1 MGNSILFIIVQF
13 LLIFGLLF
21 IAILLLKFRKVLELE
36 RRITRFST
44 LSITD
49 KPLSFFDYF
58 SLKYNRLITR
68 ISKNLSKSK
77 VLVNYS
83 KRYDKYLDRTKII
96 RDKAMDILAN
106 KILISLIALAITIIS
121 DVLRGQSLNAFQVI
135 IAFLAGFFIPDIF
148 LIIGNKRKQKQIEN
162 DLFKAVLIM
171 SNAFK
176 SGRSIMQAVEIVSE
190 ELDGPISEEFKKMYI
205 DLTYGLDL
213 DVVFERLSSRI
224 KLEETKYMASSLVI
238 LNKTGGNIVK
248 VFSSIERSFF
258 ERKKLNDELKSVT
271 ALSNFVFK
279 ILVAI
284 PFIIFIMIYILN
296 PGYFAP
302 FVTTLIGKIM
312 LIVILTI
319 YVLYIVIVRK
329 LIRIKEWV
337 KRWKIKRV

>member
-1 MGNSILFIIVQF
+1 MGNSIIFTIIQF
-13 LLIFGLLF
+13 LLIIGLFAVACYL
-21 IAILLLKFRKVLELE
+21 IKIKNALALEK
-36 RRITRFST
+36 RVTRFSIE
-44 LSITD
+44 SITD
-49 KPLSFFDYF
+49 KPLSFFDRL
-58 SLKYNRLITR
+58 SNKYNNIINSITR
-68 ISKNLSKSK
+68 SLSKSK
-77 VLVNYS
+77 LLTSYS
-83 KRYDKYLDRTKII
+83 RRYDKYLDKTKVI
-96 RDKAMDILAN
+96 RDKAMDIVSN
-106 KILISLIALAITIIS
+106 KIFVSLVALVITIIS
-121 DVLRGQSLNAFQVI
+121 DVLRGKSFGVMQIIISLLV
-135 IAFLAGFFIPDIF
+135 GFYIPDIF
-148 LIIGNKRKQKQIEN
+148 LLINEKKRRKQIED

-176 SGRSIMQAVEIVSE
+176 SGRSIMQAVEIVSK

-205 DLTYGLDL
+205 DLTYGLEL
-213 DVVFERLSSRI
+213 DVVFDRLSNRI

-296 PGYFAP
+296 PGYFVP
-302 FVTTLIGKIM
+302 LVTTIIGKIL
-312 LIVILTI
+312 LIIILLI

-329 LIRIKEWV
+329 LI
-337 KRWKIKRV
+337 KIKD

>member
-1 MGNSILFIIVQF
+1 MGNSILFILVQF
-13 LLIFGLLF
+13 LLIFTLLF
-21 IAILLLKFRKVLELE
+21 VAILLFRVKNALALE
-36 RRITRFST
+36 RRITKFSIE
-44 LSITD
+44 SITD
-49 KPLSFFDYF
+49 RPLSFFDRL
-58 SLKYNRLITR
+58 SLKYNNLVNK
-68 ISKNLSKSK
+68 ISKALTKSRI
-77 VLVNYS
+77 LVKYS
-83 KRYDKYLDRTKII
+83 KRYDKYIDKTKII
-96 RDKAMDILAN
+96 KNKTMDIIAN
-106 KILISLIALAITIIS
+106 KILISIIALIITIIS
-121 DVLRGQSLNAFQVI
+121 DVLRGQPFGLFQITITLI
-135 IAFLAGFFIPDIF
+135 IGFFIPDIF
-148 LIIGNKRKQKQIEN
+148 LIINYERKQKQIEN
-162 DLFKAVLIM
+162 DLLKAVLIM

-176 SGRSIMQAVEIVSE
+176 SGRSIMQAVEIVSK

-296 PGYFAP
+296 PSYFLP
-302 FVTTLIGKIM
+302 LINTVIGKIL
-312 LIVILTI
+312 LIIILMI
-319 YVLYIVIVRK
+319 YTLYIIIVRR
-329 LIRIKEWV
+329 LIRIREWLTI
-337 KRWKIKRV
+337 WKIKKA

>member
-1 MGNSILFIIVQF
+1 MGNSILFITVQF
-13 LLIFGLLF
+13 LIIFGLLF
-21 IAILLLKFRKVLELE
+21 IVFLLLKLKSVLELE

-49 KPLSFFDYF
+49 KPLSFFDYLR
-58 SLKYNRLITR
+58 LKYSYLIAR
-68 ISKNLSKSK
+68 FSKSLSKSK
-77 VLVNYS
+77 VLVSYS
-83 KRYDKYLDRTKII
+83 KRYDKYLDKTKII
-96 RDKAMDILAN
+96 RDKAMDIIAN
-106 KILISLIALAITIIS
+106 KILISVIALVITIIS
-121 DVLRGQSLNAFQVI
+121 DVLRGQSLSVFQVI
-135 IAFLAGFFIPDIF
+135 ITLLIGFFIPDIF
-148 LIIGNKRKQKQIEN
+148 LIIDNKRKQKQIEN

-176 SGRSIMQAVEIVSE
+176 SGRSIMQAVEIVSK

-205 DLTYGLDL
+205 DLTYGLSL
-213 DVVFERLSSRI
+213 DVVFDRLSSRI

-284 PFIIFIMIYILN
+284 PLIIFIMIYILN
-296 PGYFAP
+296 PDYFAP
-302 FVTTLIGKIM
+302 FVTTLIGKVL
-312 LIVILTI
+312 LIFILTI

-329 LIRIKEWV
+329 LIKIKEW
-337 KRWKIKRV
+337 